1 MNQIVTFA
9 SLPKNLEEF
18 QALPL
23 ARLKDPGEV
32 AALVVAA
39 LSLYPENP
47 DMTIQMLDFL
57 RGPRPLNGIDKQF
70 LRDRFRGKEYLMRS
84 YFLGATPD
92 NNYTPAVPYQV
103 VVSENPHS
111 RDQLTDGYLT
121 LYVNCSGADAPRPMK
136 LRMKPSTGQWFL
148 WEQQLLSGIRIPVSA
163 DPWA

>member
-1 MNQIVTFA
+1 MNPIVTFA

-18 QALPL
+18 QALPQ

-57 RGPRPLNGIDKQF
+57 RGPWPLNGIDKQF

>member
-1 MNQIVTFA
+1 MLINQIVTFA

-18 QALPL
+18 QALPQ

-70 LRDRFRGKEYLMRS
+70 LRDRFRGKEYLMR
-84 YFLGATPD
+84 
-92 NNYTPAVPYQV
+92 
-103 VVSENPHS
+103 
-111 RDQLTDGYLT
+111 LT
-121 LYVNCSGADAPRPMK
+121 
-136 LRMKPSTGQWFL
+136 F
-148 WEQQLLSGIRIPVSA
+148 WEQHRTIITHQLFRTRLWYQKIPLAEIS
-163 DPWA
+163 